1 MILKVKDNKTGVIYT
16 SDMSD
21 ENKHSILNI
30 NFCTSYTQVE
40 VQDEILEDGELKYPT
55 HDIILKP
62 LGSKVNW
69 IDLIAVMNDND
80 GEWINE

>member
-40 VQDEILEDGELKYPT
+40 VQDEILEDGELIYPT

-62 LGSKVNW
+62 SGGKVNW
-69 IDLIAVMNDND
+69 VDLIAIKDDND
-80 GEWINE
+80 GEWIND